1 MFNICMWNLI
11 HTTPVPVNGFGL
23 ILLDRATE
31 RNMTANKEAAKNKLR
46 MPVLAVGS
54 QAFIGKEVKNQ
65 MDKVADNVQYQELK
79 FGHQLAEECPHELA
93 RTYLDFLQKL

>member
-1 MFNICMWNLI
+1 
-11 HTTPVPVNGFGL
+11 
-23 ILLDRATE
+23 
-31 RNMTANKEAAKNKLR
+31 

-79 FGHQLAEECPHELA
+79 FGHQLAEECPDELA
-93 RTYLDFLQKL
+93 RTYLDFLKKL